1 MAENS
6 EWRLPVL
13 SDEQKNWVVDARAS
27 GMSFEELTV
36 HFQEVY
42 PSYAT
47 DIPKAIFPPLFTHR
61 LKKMLN
67 SSDSSAKYYL
77 DAKNQGEIPINIEAV
92 PLVVSHV
99 RLLCYQ
105 RLWDE
110 TPARTLQRVIETQ
123 DGEERI
129 YKENT
134 RERLAILT
142 EFRKELEMLDLLK
155 KKDKSD
161 TVGEDGEEVKV
172 VREGGSLWEAKDAS
186 TDPESAQ

>member
-36 HFQEVY
+36 HFREVY

-47 DIPKAIFPPLFTHR
+47 DIPKDVFPRLFTHR
-61 LKKMLN
+61 LKKILN
-67 SSDSSAKYYL
+67 SSNSSAKYYL
-77 DAKNQGEIPINIEAV
+77 EAKEQGEIPIDIEAV
-92 PLVVSHV
+92 PLVVPHI
-99 RLLCYQ
+99 RLLCFQ

-110 TPARTLQRVIETQ
+110 TPTRTLQRVIQTK
-123 DGEERI
+123 DGEVLI

-142 EFRKELEMLDLLK
+142 EFRKELELLDLLK
-155 KKDKSD
+155 TKGKSD
-161 TVGEDGEEVKV
+161 PLGGDGEDVKV
-172 VREGGSLWEAKDAS
+172 VREGGSLWEKKDAS
-186 TDPESAQ
+186 TDPEQAK

>member
-1 MAENS
+1 
-6 EWRLPVL
+6 
-13 SDEQKNWVVDARAS
+13 
-27 GMSFEELTV
+27 
-36 HFQEVY
+36 
-42 PSYAT
+42 
-47 DIPKAIFPPLFTHR
+47 
-61 LKKMLN
+61 MLN
-67 SSDSSAKYYL
+67 SSHSSAKYYL
-77 DAKNQGEIPINIEAV
+77 DAKNQGDIPINIEAV

-142 EFRKELEMLDLLK
+142 EFRKELEMLDVLK
-155 KKDKSD
+155 KTDKSD

-172 VREGGSLWEAKDAS
+172 VREGGSLWETKDAS
-186 TDPESAQ
+186 TDPEQAK